1 VLDAGLLTYTVPS
14 LIGCQMCAAEKPL
27 TKRDVRRRLSVASCL
42 VVAAVVAVKAFQ
54 SLAQVQ
60 APPARTSTQGTNDIA
75 ALKAEIEQ
83 LKGKAP
89 DQAHAMKDVGYHFA
103 NLWFAGQ
110 KENWPLAKFY
120 LDETRSHLKWA
131 VRIIPVRKTKAGDL
145 ELKGILEAV
154 DNSLLAEVQKTIEA
168 KDVAKFTNA
177 YRSTVEGCYA
187 CHKASEKPFIRV
199 QIPTQPEAP
208 GINFDPNAKWPE

>member
-1 VLDAGLLTYTVPS
+1 MSATGQSPLKWAVRPS
-14 LIGCQMCAAEKPL
+14 
-27 TKRDVRRRLSVASCL
+27 VWVALC
-42 VVAAVVAVKAFQ
+42 VALGTIVALKGFR
-54 SLAQVQ
+54 SSAQVQ
-60 APPARTSTQGTNDIA
+60 GAPGTPVTHGPTNEIA

-83 LKGKAP
+83 LKGKVP

-145 ELKGILEAV
+145 ELKGILDAV
-154 DNSLLAEVQKTIEA
+154 DNSLLSEIQKAIEG
-168 KDVAKFTNA
+168 KDHAKFTNS
-177 YRSTVEGCYA
+177 YRLTVEGCYA

>member
-1 VLDAGLLTYTVPS
+1 MSATEKAWLKRFVRARTWVAFCIAL
-14 LIGCQMCAAEKPL
+14 AA
-27 TKRDVRRRLSVASCL
+27 
-42 VVAAVVAVKAFQ
+42 VAAVKGFQ
-54 SLAQVQ
+54 RVAQVQ
-60 APPARTSTQGTNDIA
+60 PASSAPPTHSATNELA

-83 LKGKAP
+83 LKGKLP

-145 ELKGILEAV
+145 ELKGILDAV
-154 DNSLLAEVQKTIEA
+154 DNSLMSEIQKAIDA
-168 KDVAKFTNA
+168 KDIAKFTNS
-177 YRSTVEGCYA
+177 YRLTVEGCYS

-199 QIPTQPEAP
+199 QIPAQPEAH

>member
-1 VLDAGLLTYTVPS
+1 MSATEKSPVKWVLRPRIWVS
-14 LIGCQMCAAEKPL
+14 
-27 TKRDVRRRLSVASCL
+27 SCL
-42 VVAAVVAVKAFQ
+42 VVAAVLGVKGFRSVAQNQ
-54 SLAQVQ
+54 S
-60 APPARTSTQGTNDIA
+60 PPAAPATHGPTNEIA

-110 KENWPLAKFY
+110 KEKWPLAKFY

-154 DNSLLAEVQKTIEA
+154 DNSLLAEIQKAIDA
-168 KDVAKFTNA
+168 KDRAKFTNS
-177 YRSTVEGCYA
+177 YRLTVEGCYS
-187 CHKASEKPFIRV
+187 CHKASEKPFLRV
-199 QIPTQPEAP
+199 QIPTEPEAKS
-208 GINFDPNAKWPE
+208 INFNPAAKWPE

>member
-1 VLDAGLLTYTVPS
+1 MSFQESSPLRRAIRPS
-14 LIGCQMCAAEKPL
+14 RWIAFSIALAAI
-27 TKRDVRRRLSVASCL
+27 
-42 VVAAVVAVKAFQ
+42 AALKGFQ
-54 SLAQVQ
+54 SVAQVQ
-60 APPARTSTQGTNDIA
+60 PAPNPTNELS

-83 LKGKAP
+83 LKGKLP

-145 ELKGILEAV
+145 ELKGILDAV
-154 DNSLLAEVQKTIEA
+154 DNSLMSEIQKAIEA
-168 KDVAKFTNA
+168 KDITKFTNS
-177 YRSTVEGCYA
+177 YRLTVEGCYS

-199 QIPTQPEAP
+199 QIPAQPEAR